1 MVAMKTLLFPA
12 SLAML
17 SAFLS
22 APANAA
28 DANVCPD
35 MEAAVL
41 SARTPEVDL
50 FDAPSGGN
58 RVRSIARDEFPT
70 CLAILAQTEAR
81 MLKVEIEGMEYWI
94 APHMVQFRAGH
105 VDPPICRTL
114 AEGGDETRTGTTR
127 GLGEGC

>member
-1 MVAMKTLLFPA
+1 MKKLLPLASCLMLAGLSSPPA
-12 SLAML
+12 V
-17 SAFLS
+17 
-22 APANAA
+22 AA
-28 DANVCPD
+28 DADICAG

-58 RVRSIARDEFPT
+58 RVMSIARDEFPS
-70 CLAILAQTEAR
+70 CLPILAQTEAR
-81 MLKVEIEGMEYWI
+81 MLKVAIEGTEYWV

-105 VDPPICRTL
+105 VDPPVCRTL
-114 AEGGDETRTGTTR
+114 AEGGDDTRTGTTR

>member
-1 MVAMKTLLFPA
+1 MKEVLSGLALIGIAGIASAVPA
-12 SLAML
+12 A
-17 SAFLS
+17 
-22 APANAA
+22 AA
-28 DANVCPD
+28 DNNICPD

-41 SARTPEVDL
+41 EARTPEVDL

-58 RVRSIARDEFPT
+58 RVMSIARDEFPT
-70 CLAILAQTEAR
+70 CLPILAQTEAR

-105 VDPPICRTL
+105 DDTPICRTL
-114 AEGGDETRTGTTR
+114 ADGDNDTRTGTTR

>member
-1 MVAMKTLLFPA
+1 MKHSLLFVLPVLALGFAGAPPA
-12 SLAML
+12 T
-17 SAFLS
+17 
-22 APANAA
+22 AA
-28 DANVCPD
+28 QDACVD
-35 MEAAVL
+35 QEAVIL

-58 RVRSIARDEFPT
+58 RVMSIARDQFPT
-70 CLAILAQTEAR
+70 CLPILAQTEAR
-81 MLKVEIEGMEYWI
+81 MLKVDIDGTEYWM

-105 VDPPICRTL
+105 VDPPVCRTL